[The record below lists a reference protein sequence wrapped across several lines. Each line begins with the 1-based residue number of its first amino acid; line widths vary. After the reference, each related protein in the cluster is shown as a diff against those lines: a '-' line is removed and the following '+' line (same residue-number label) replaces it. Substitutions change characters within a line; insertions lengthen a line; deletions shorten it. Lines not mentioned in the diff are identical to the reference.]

1 VRDAAAPPFT
11 MPRTDPKAAAHRE
24 AGAMGLMS
32 KPDAQVPDAL
42 GRGRE
47 HYRQGAWADAYRT
60 LTIADQTLQLSGE
73 DLECLAMSAY
83 LVGRDDDYLT
93 VLDRAYAA
101 HLDAGASA
109 RAACCAAWLSLRLL
123 FRGETGHA
131 TGWLARI
138 RRLLEGEKREGAAH
152 GYVLLP
158 IAQLQIVAGDW
169 GAAYT
174 AAARATGI
182 GERFGERD
190 LSAFARHLQGR
201 IRIEQGR
208 VAEGLALLDEA
219 MLAVVAGELSPLV
232 TGLVYCSAIEGCEQV
247 YALDRVRE
255 WTGALARWCGEKPD
269 MVAFSGACM
278 VHRAGMLQLL
288 GAWPDAIDEARRAGE
303 RCLRASDHRAAAAAF
318 YRQAELH
325 RLRGD
330 FAAAEAAYRSA
341 SEGGWDPQPGLAL
354 LRVAQGRLAA
364 ALAATRRALEAT
376 AEPFARTRLL
386 PAHIEILLDAGEMQE
401 ARESCRELERIAQC
415 VGTPVLGALSAQAR
429 AAIDL
434 AAGDAQAALD
444 ALRRAWQVWEEID
457 APYLRARAA
466 ELMAQACAAL
476 GDIDGHELQLA
487 AARAEVVDLGA
498 APDLARIDAPARDES
513 SGAHGLT
520 RRELQ
525 VLRLVAAGKTNKAIA
540 AELLLSGKTV
550 DRHVSHILTKLDLP
564 SRVAATAYAYRHQ
577 MV

>member
-1 VRDAAAPPFT
+1 
-11 MPRTDPKAAAHRE
+11 MPRKDPKAAARCE
-24 AGAMGLMS
+24 AGAMELMG
-32 KPDAQVPDAL
+32 KPEAQAPDAL

-47 HYRQGAWADAYRT
+47 HYRQRAWADAYRT

-109 RAACCAAWLSLRLL
+109 RAARCAAWLSLRLL

-131 TGWLARI
+131 SGWLART

-158 IAQLQIVAGDW
+158 LAQQQIVAGDW
-169 GAAYT
+169 RAAYAT
-174 AAARATGI
+174 AARATDI

-190 LSAFARHLQGR
+190 LSACARHLQGR

-208 VAEGLALLDEA
+208 VADGLALLDEA

-247 YALDRVRE
+247 YALDRTRE
-255 WTGALARWCGEKPD
+255 WTAALARWCGEQPD
-269 MVAFSGACM
+269 MVAFSGVCM
-278 VHRAGMLQLL
+278 VHRAGILQLL

-303 RCLRASDHRAAAAAF
+303 RCLRASNRQAAAAAF

-330 FAAAEAAYRSA
+330 LGAAEAAYRSA

-364 ALAATRRALEAT
+364 ALAATRRALEGTTEAL
-376 AEPFARTRLL
+376 ARTRLL
-386 PAHIEILLDAGEMQE
+386 PAHIEILLDAGEIQE
-401 ARESCRELERIAQC
+401 AREACRELERIAQE
-415 VGTPVLGALSAQAR
+415 VGTPVLGALSAQAQG
-429 AAIDL
+429 AVDL
-434 AAGDAQAALD
+434 AAGDAGAALG

-457 APYLRARAA
+457 APYLRARVA
-466 ELMAQACAAL
+466 ELTARACAAL
-476 GDIDGHELQLA
+476 GDRDGHELQLA
-487 AARAEVVDLGA
+487 AARTVFEALGA
-498 APDLARIDAPARDES
+498 APDLARLDAPARDES

-525 VLRLVAAGKTNKAIA
+525 VLRLIAAGKTNKAIA
-540 AELLLSGKTV
+540 AELVLSGKTV
-550 DRHVSHILTKLDLP
+550 DRHVSNILTKLDLP

-577 MV
+577 IV